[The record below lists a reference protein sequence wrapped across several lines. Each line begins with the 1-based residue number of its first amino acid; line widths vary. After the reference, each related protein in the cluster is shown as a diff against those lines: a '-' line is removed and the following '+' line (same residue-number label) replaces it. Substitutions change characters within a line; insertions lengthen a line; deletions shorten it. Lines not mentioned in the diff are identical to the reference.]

1 MTCDIKKKGPAKS
14 LLVLVQWEKFEKCS
28 GFKTRQI
35 KKKKHKS
42 FFSFSTRTVSLLFW
56 INNLIFRNRFIN
68 WLYLHNKKKV
78 LLCNE
83 NMKFSNKE
91 KNWKRQIKQRSL
103 RLQSNNCYEK
113 SIFTWLFVD
122 FFFFFFENVFFDCVI
137 WVNFSHIHSCN
148 NLLITVM
155 DFVLFKIELIKIMLI
170 FG

>member
-1 MTCDIKKKGPAKS
+1 MFMLSNKS
-14 LLVLVQWEKFEKCS
+14 LYHTNKIKLSKVNGMFFFVFFLFYVKFSK
-28 GFKTRQI
+28 RLYRY
-35 KKKKHKS
+35 

-122 FFFFFFENVFFDCVI
+122 FFFFLKMYF
-137 WVNFSHIHSCN
+137 
-148 NLLITVM
+148 LI
-155 DFVLFKIELIKIMLI
+155 VLF
-170 FG
+170 G